1 MLGGEMGTEEQRR
14 TQTGSEESADRLVRN
29 LDWHGLRA
37 SRQILHSGDRSAPEI
52 LLAAAQERASLLV
65 MGGYGH
71 SRLREWV
78 FGGFTQRVLEDAA
91 LPVLLAH

>member
-1 MLGGEMGTEEQRR
+1 MTIDEGERGND
-14 TQTGSEESADRLVRN
+14 ADRLVRN
-29 LDWHGLRA
+29 LVWHGLQARHVP
-37 SRQILHSGDRSAPEI
+37 LGSGRDPVEV
-52 LLAAAQERASLLV
+52 LLTAVPSDAGLLV

-78 FGGFTQRVLEDAA
+78 FGGFTRRVLEEAP